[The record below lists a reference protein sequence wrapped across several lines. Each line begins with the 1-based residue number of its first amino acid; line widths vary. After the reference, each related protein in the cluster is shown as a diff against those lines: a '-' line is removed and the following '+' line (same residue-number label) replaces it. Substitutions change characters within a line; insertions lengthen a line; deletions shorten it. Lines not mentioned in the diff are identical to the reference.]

1 MLTDIQGHWAG
12 TLIASLEQEGKISG
26 DGTGK
31 FRPDAMMTRAEFAAL
46 LVRVFNLTET
56 SNVVFSDV
64 PETHWANLAIRR
76 AFKAK
81 YMRGYPNGSFKPD
94 ATITR
99 EEAIS
104 ALASR
109 GTGIETPNL
118 TLLNRYIDASKISS
132 FAKSAIARATQKGWI
147 LNYPN
152 LEALNPKLQATRAEV
167 AGMIRILTNPTFD
180 SKYAVR
186 NLTVNA

>member
-1 MLTDIQGHWAG
+1 MFTDIQGHWAG
-12 TLIASLEQEGKISG
+12 ALIASLEQEGKLSG

-46 LVRVFNLTET
+46 LVRVFNLTEA
-56 SNVVFSDV
+56 SNVLFSDV
-64 PETHWANLAIRR
+64 PATHWANLAIRR

-81 YMRGYPNGSFKPD
+81 YMSGYPDGSFKPD

-99 EEAIS
+99 EEAIT

-109 GTGIETPNL
+109 GTGIETPDL
-118 TLLNRYIDASKISS
+118 ALLNRYIDASKISN
-132 FAKSAIARATQKGWI
+132 FAKPAIARATQKGWI

-152 LEALNPKLQATRAEV
+152 LEALNPKLEATRAEV
-167 AGMIRILTNPTFD
+167 AGMIRILTNPNFD

-186 NLTVNA
+186 NLVVNA